1 MMAETPFI
9 VVVDDDPGMNQA
21 LERLLGAAG
30 LRVRTFPSSEA
41 LLASDAIPHASCL
54 VLDIGLPGLSG
65 LDLQLHLAATG
76 VILPVIF
83 ITGQDHPLHRQ
94 KAVLAG
100 ADYLTKPFP
109 GSELLRAVRRHLPA
123 A

>member
-1 MMAETPFI
+1 MADSASI
-9 VVVDDDPGMNQA
+9 VVVDDDPSMNQA

-41 LLASDAIPHASCL
+41 LLASDAIDHASCL
-54 VLDIGLPGLSG
+54 VLDIELPGLSG
-65 LDLQLHLAATG
+65 LELQLHLAATG
-76 VILPVIF
+76 VVLPVIF
-83 ITGQDHPLHRQ
+83 ITGHDHPIHRQ
-94 KAVLAG
+94 KAGLAG

-109 GSELLRAVRRHLPA
+109 GSDLLRAVRRHLPA